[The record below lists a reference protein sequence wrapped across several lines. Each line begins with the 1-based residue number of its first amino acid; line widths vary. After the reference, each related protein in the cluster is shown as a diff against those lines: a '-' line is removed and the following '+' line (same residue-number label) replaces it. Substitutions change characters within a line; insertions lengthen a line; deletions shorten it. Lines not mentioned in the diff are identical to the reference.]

1 MNCDVVYFSEAV
13 CFYKPDLKVRVG
25 FKEQHDP
32 IPLCYCFD
40 YMRSDIGCD
49 LALCGETD
57 IPDRVKAE
65 IQRGFC
71 ACDVKNPSGACCL
84 GDLTRAIQQ
93 IRNSPRTELVSQRVE
108 EPNRESD

>member
-13 CFYKPDLKVRVG
+13 SFYKLDLKVRVG

-32 IPLCYCFD
+32 ILLCYCFD
-40 YMRSDIGCD
+40 YLRSDINCD
-49 LALCGETD
+49 LALHGETE
-57 IPDRVKAE
+57 IPDRVRAE

-84 GDLTRAIQQ
+84 GDLTRAMQQ
-93 IRNSPRTELVSQRVE
+93 IRNNLRTEPSSKPVE
-108 EPNRESD
+108 GRES

>member
-13 CFYKPDLKVRVG
+13 SFYKPDLKVRVG
-25 FKEQHDP
+25 FKEQRDP

-40 YMRSDIGCD
+40 YTRSDISCD
-49 LALCGETD
+49 LSLRGETD

-93 IRNSPRTELVSQRVE
+93 ISNNPRAEPSSQPLE
-108 EPNRESD
+108 GGES